1 MKIEVVESLSEAL
14 RTANGPMKVL
24 DHNVPD
30 FLQDEGA
37 EAKRITTDEGI
48 LLESVI
54 WVDDL
59 YELEMALL
67 PYNWELHS
75 TTKATLVRTDCGYE
89 GKIMRVRFKPLVDV
103 EDDFE
108 DCDCDI
114 CEAAEV
120 MEKTSIDFTRN

>member
-1 MKIEVVESLSEAL
+1 MKIEVVEKLSEAL
-14 RTANGPMKVL
+14 RTANGPMKIL

-30 FLQDEGA
+30 FLQDEGT

-75 TTKATLVRTDCGYE
+75 TTKATTVTTVSGYE
-89 GKIMRVRFKPLVDV
+89 GDIMSVRFKPLLDA
-103 EDDFE
+103 EDDLD
-108 DCDCDI
+108 DCDCDV
-114 CEAAEV
+114 CAVAEAIEN
-120 MEKTSIDFTRN
+120 TSIDFTLN

>member
-14 RTANGPMKVL
+14 RTANGPMKIL

-75 TTKATLVRTDCGYE
+75 TTNVLTVTTVSGYE
-89 GKIMRVRFKPLVDV
+89 GDIMSVRFKPLVDA
-103 EDDFE
+103 EDDLD
-108 DCDCDI
+108 DCDCVI
-114 CEAAEV
+114 CEAAEAIQNN
-120 MEKTSIDFTRN
+120 SIDFTRN